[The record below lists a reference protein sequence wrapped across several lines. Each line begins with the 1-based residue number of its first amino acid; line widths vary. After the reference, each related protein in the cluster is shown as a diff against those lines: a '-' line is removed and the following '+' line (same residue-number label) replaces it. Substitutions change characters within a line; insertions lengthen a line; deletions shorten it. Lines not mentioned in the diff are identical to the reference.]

1 MKKKTFKILIS
12 CLIMVACIFST
23 SVPAMAS
30 NYSTGKA
37 VIPTYYRGNADY
49 TEFWIANI
57 TDEPLDVTITLY
69 NQTGS
74 VVTDDG
80 IPSTGAITV
89 GPLGLDF
96 TSLDY
101 NDNNTGSTATFTL
114 DGHCSLQLRLNMT
127 SESTE
132 RYWGYGIIKWEQDST
147 ALQGLVVSGGRLY
160 SYDTLRARYA
170 INVNGGLPF

>member
-1 MKKKTFKILIS
+1 MIENVQLSVVLNTIINILIFKGDV
-12 CLIMVACIFST
+12 LHEEEDL
-23 SVPAMAS
+23 
-30 NYSTGKA
+30 
-37 VIPTYYRGNADY
+37 IPTFYRASADY

-57 TDEPLDVTITLY
+57 TDEPLDVTLTLY

-80 IPSTGAITV
+80 SPSTGAITV
-89 GPLGLDF
+89 GPSGLDF

-101 NDNNTGSTATFTL
+101 NDNISGNTATFTL
-114 DGHCSLQLRLNMT
+114 DGHCSLQLRLGLT

-160 SYDTLRARYA
+160 AVDNIRARYA
-170 INVNGGLPF
+170 IPVNGGLPF